1 MLSTQWDAIVIGAG
15 PAGSLAA
22 RELAGQGL
30 QVLLLDRAEFPRRKV
45 CGCCL
50 NGLALGTLNSVGL
63 GQLVNEAGGVPLQQ
77 FRLAV
82 QGRQSALPLP
92 LGAALSREKFD
103 LRLIEAA
110 QQKGVT
116 FVPKTKAQLG
126 QLGKGFREV
135 QTEAGTYRSKTVIV
149 ADGLNSQI
157 ANQED
162 NRTIIQAKSRIGGG
176 TLIKDYPRFY
186 EKGTIYMAT
195 GRQGYVGLVCLED
208 GRLDVAAAFDPVYVK
223 QVGGLGVAAQQILA
237 RAGFPTINH
246 LEDQNW
252 KGTPPLTRSASKIA
266 GERWFAIGDATG
278 YVEPFTGEGMA
289 WALAS
294 AVAVAP
300 LVGGEWHSEKME
312 QWQRIHRQRIRS
324 RQGICRLISWM
335 LKSQGLSRLGMSLVT
350 YSPKLIHPLVS
361 RLNRPN
367 PLPTLQG

>member
-223 QVGGLGVAAQQILA
+223 QVGGLGGAAQQILA

-252 KGTPPLTRSASKIA
+252 KGTPPPDEKCLENCRGKVVCHWRCDGLCGTLYGGRNGLGIGIGRGGGSVSWWRMAFGKDGTMAKNPSAKDT
-266 GERWFAIGDATG
+266 F
-278 YVEPFTGEGMA
+278 
-289 WALAS
+289 S
-294 AVAVAP
+294 ARD
-300 LVGGEWHSEKME
+300 L
-312 QWQRIHRQRIRS
+312 
-324 RQGICRLISWM
+324 
-335 LKSQGLSRLGMSLVT
+335 
-350 YSPKLIHPLVS
+350 
-361 RLNRPN
+361 
-367 PLPTLQG
+367 